1 MSENIGIEAKSLGA
15 LQPEKHRRNS
25 HTEKECIANRTL
37 RTLQAEKH
45 RRMSHAEKHLY
56 CRALASI
63 SGSDPPVLIQN
74 VSGHGLKMPFQ
85 LPRISWHSGSGTLQY
100 VLSTLSQAPSRDPH
114 STLYLTETVPNS

>member
-56 CRALASI
+56 CRALAFHL
-63 SGSDPPVLIQN
+63 GLGPPRPDPERVRDTCRLTA
-74 VSGHGLKMPFQ
+74 
-85 LPRISWHSGSGTLQY
+85 HSCTRA
-100 VLSTLSQAPSRDPH
+100 QAEKH
-114 STLYLTETVPNS
+114 HAHVG